1 MLNRKK
7 MINLLTVTAAITGV
21 AAIAQPIDADA
32 AISAKNSVTK
42 AEKLAVQ
49 LKKDINYGA
58 RKKANPKTAVG
69 LPNDKL
75 YKQTKTAYNKA
86 LAETKNVKNTKERKV
101 LQTRLAQK
109 VKPVIERTDK
119 YREAVQMGLE
129 LKSASNVLNERVQA
143 ANLNEN
149 TKKQYDQVSTDL
161 KKLDKQIKRVYGKT
175 TRPALTKEYSDKASA
190 IVSTAK
196 YSLSFKSD
204 TDNFINSFNNEDYEK
219 ALTYYTSLNKLL
231 SENKVHNYVGTS
243 SELYKKLYAA
253 YSPTLDDYKAWG
265 KLYIA
270 TSKSATDPTLS
281 GGKTPEK
288 TISYTKDVTVA
299 AGEERYIKLRN
310 ANIGGNL
317 NIIGVNKGAGTIT
330 LENVKVSALKNN
342 GGQIVVKDIAEKSL
356 HLNGI
361 TAKEL
366 IVNDVNGSNIV
377 AGAGAKIA
385 NLLVSDQAG
394 GNVNLHSSL
403 GDTFGTINLE
413 STHSKA
419 INFAGNFDKSNVVV
433 KGNEQNVNFAAG
445 TAINELTIKA
455 GATVTAAENVK
466 ISELHIDPVKK
477 GENITLSGDLKDTVV
492 VVNNADAIIKISE
505 NTVVGEIK
513 VDPSVKGE
521 VKVEDQGSIINADES
536 IELIGNPVAVTELK
550 NVTAEV
556 GGNEVAMTSDNVI
569 DLTGTSNEDMFT
581 RVKITA
587 DNAEKLVLDSVKVR
601 GAEVNLMGST
611 PLEYQIA
618 GSTTLSVKDLL
629 GSHDLG
635 DEGIS
640 MGNLRTVLLNK
651 PIVIKGYLNNENEDN
666 KDIDI
671 TIKLGDSK
679 DLPTTY
685 ENDYVTITKNG
696 LNEKGKH
703 KATVE
708 INKDKYHLT
717 IGDIDE
723 SAGGVEF
730 IDLLLSYMGTDIKT
744 DNALINALIG
754 KAGKKEI
761 EQVPLGILVKIVKK
775 IESNKYII
783 EFKER

>member
-1 MLNRKK
+1 MLNRNKIIK
-7 MINLLTVTAAITGV
+7 LLAVTAAVTGV
-21 AAIAQPIDADA
+21 VVVAQPIDADA
-32 AISAKNSVTK
+32 ALSAKNAVTK

-49 LKKDINYGA
+49 LKKEINYGA
-58 RKKANPKTAVG
+58 RKKADPKTAVG

-75 YKQTKTAYNKA
+75 YKQTQTAYNEA
-86 LAETKNVKNTKERKV
+86 LTETKKIKNSKERTV

-109 VKPVIERTDK
+109 VKPVIERTDN
-119 YREAVQMGLE
+119 YISAVQMGIK
-129 LKSASNVLNERVQA
+129 LKAASNVLNERVQA
-143 ANLNEN
+143 ANLNET

-161 KKLDKQIKRVYGKT
+161 KKLDKQIKSVYGKT

-204 TDNFINSFNNEDYEK
+204 TDNFVNSFNNEEYTK
-219 ALTYYTSLNKLL
+219 AITYYKSLNKLL
-231 SENKVHNYVGTS
+231 SENEIHKYVGTS

-253 YSPTLDDYKAWG
+253 YSPTLDEYKSWG

-270 TSKSATDPTLS
+270 TSKSAADPTLS

-288 TISYTKDVTVA
+288 SLSYTKDVTVA
-299 AGEERYIKLRN
+299 AGEEQYIKLRN
-310 ANIGGNL
+310 ANIEGNL
-317 NIIGVNKGAGTIT
+317 NIIGVNKGAGTVT
-330 LENVKVSALKNN
+330 LENVKVNASKDN
-342 GGQIVVKDIAEKSL
+342 GGQIIVKDVAEKSL

-361 TAKEL
+361 TAKNL
-366 IVNDVNGSNIV
+366 IVNDANGSNII
-377 AGAGAKIA
+377 AGEGAKIA
-385 NLLVSDQAG
+385 KLLVSDQAG
-394 GNVNLHSSL
+394 GNVNLHSSV

-433 KGNEQNVNFAAG
+433 DGNEQNVNFAAG

-466 ISELHIDPVKK
+466 IAELHIDPVKK
-477 GENITLSGDLKDTVV
+477 GENVTLSGDLKDTVV
-492 VVNNADAIIKISE
+492 VVNNADTIIKISE

-521 VKVEDQGSIINADES
+521 VKVEDQGSIIKSDES
-536 IELIGNPVAVTELK
+536 IELIGKPVAAAKLK
-550 NVTAEV
+550 NVIAEV
-556 GGNEVAMTSDNVI
+556 GGSEVPMTSDNII
-569 DLTGTSNEDMFT
+569 DLTGKSNEDMFT
-581 RVKITA
+581 GVKITA

-601 GAEVNLMGST
+601 GVEVNLMGST

-618 GSTTLSVKDLL
+618 GSITLSVKDLL

-651 PIVIKGYLNNENEDN
+651 PIVIKGYLNNENEDK

-671 TIKLGDSK
+671 TIQLGNSQ
-679 DLPTTY
+679 DLPTSY
-685 ENDYVTITKNG
+685 KNDYVTITKNG
-696 LNEKGKH
+696 LNENGKH

-708 INKDKYHLT
+708 INKAKYHLT

-761 EQVPLGILVKIVKK
+761 EQIPLGILVKVVKK
-775 IESNKYII
+775 IESNKYVI
-783 EFKER
+783 EFK

>member
-1 MLNRKK
+1 MFNKK
-7 MINLLTVTAAITGV
+7 KTIKVLTVTASITGISLV
-21 AAIAQPIDADA
+21 AQPINVDA
-32 AISAKNSVTK
+32 ALSAKNSVTK
-42 AEKLAVQ
+42 AEKLAIQ

-58 RKKANPKTAVG
+58 RKKADPKTAVG
-69 LPNDKL
+69 LPNENL
-75 YKQTKTAYNKA
+75 YKQTETAYNKA
-86 LAETKNVKNTKERKV
+86 LAETKKIKNTKERKV

-109 VKPVIERTDK
+109 VKLVIERTDN
-119 YREAVQMGLE
+119 YRSAVQMGIK
-129 LKSASNVLNERVQA
+129 LKEASNVLNERVQA
-143 ANLNEN
+143 ANLNET
-149 TKKQYDQVSTDL
+149 TKKQTDQVSMDL
-161 KKLDKQIKRVYGKT
+161 KKLDKQIKSVYGKT

-204 TDNFINSFNNEDYEK
+204 TDNFVNSFNNEEYAK
-219 ALTYYTSLNKLL
+219 AIIYYKSLNNLL
-231 SENKVHNYVGTS
+231 SENKIHKYVGTS
-243 SELYKKLYAA
+243 SVLYKNLYAA
-253 YSPTLDDYKAWG
+253 YSSTLDKYNAWG

-270 TSKSATDPTLS
+270 ASKSAAYPTLS

-288 TISYTKDVTVA
+288 SLSYTKDVTVA
-299 AGEERYIKLRN
+299 AGEDQYIKLRN
-310 ANIGGNL
+310 ANIEGNL
-317 NIIGVNKGAGTIT
+317 NIIGVNKGAGTVT
-330 LENVKVSALKNN
+330 LENVKVNASKDN
-342 GGQIVVKDIAEKSL
+342 GGKIIVKDVAEKSL

-361 TAKEL
+361 TAKNL
-366 IVNDVNGSNIV
+366 IVNDGNGSNIV
-377 AGAGAKIA
+377 AGEGAKIA
-385 NLLVSDQAG
+385 KLLVSDQAG
-394 GNVNLHSSL
+394 GNVNLHSSV

-433 KGNEQNVNFAAG
+433 DGNEQNVNFAAG

-466 ISELHIDPVKK
+466 IAELHIDPVKK
-477 GENITLSGDLKDTVV
+477 GENVTLSGDLKDTVV
-492 VVNNADAIIKISE
+492 VVNNADTIIKISE

-521 VKVEDQGSIINADES
+521 VKVEDQGSIIKSDES
-536 IELIGNPVAVTELK
+536 IELIGKPVAAAELK
-550 NVTAEV
+550 TVIADV
-556 GGNEVAMTSDNVI
+556 GGSEVPMTSDNII
-569 DLTGTSNEDMFT
+569 DLTGKSNEDMFT
-581 RVKITA
+581 GVRITA
-587 DNAEKLVLDSVKVR
+587 DNAAKLVLESVKVR

-611 PLEYQIA
+611 PLEYQLA
-618 GSTTLSVKDLL
+618 GSTTLSVKELL

-666 KDIDI
+666 EDIDI

-679 DLPTTY
+679 DLPTSY
-685 ENDYVTITKNG
+685 KNDYVTITKNG
-696 LNEKGKH
+696 LNENGKH

-761 EQVPLGILVKIVKK
+761 EQVPLGILVKVVKK

-783 EFKER
+783 EFK